1 MPRLLLIVDDE
12 PIILKALSR
21 ALTRRGF
28 DVVTAR
34 DGAHALELLGRLAP
48 HAVISD
54 YSMPGMDG
62 EALLAEVKVRAPD
75 ARRFLLTGYA
85 PAQPTA
91 SGDRALLCKP
101 WDDDELAATLR
112 AALPT

>member
-1 MPRLLLIVDDE
+1 MTVHRLLIVDDE
-12 PIILKALSR
+12 PLILKALSR

-34 DGAHALELLGRLAP
+34 DGNHALELLGTLAP
-48 HAVISD
+48 DAVISD
-54 YSMPGMDG
+54 FCMPGMDG
-62 EALLAEVKVRAPD
+62 EALLAEVKVRAPF

-85 PAQPTA
+85 PTGARE
-91 SGDRALLCKP
+91 DLALIPKP